1 MSQDNLVGQKL
12 GQYEFRDLLG
22 RGGMGA
28 VYHAYDEKMNRDVA
42 IKIILPQWVNDE
54 TLLRRFIR
62 EAQTCA
68 NLDHPSIVKVYD
80 FGKQNDMTYV
90 VMQFLTGGAL
100 SDRLKKFPRGMPI
113 NDVISLMKQIGSAL
127 DYAHQKGVI
136 HRDIKPA
143 NIMFD
148 VHGQAYVVDFGIAK
162 VAQDVQDYTLTKT
175 GIALGTVHYMPP
187 EQWRGDELTA
197 QADQYAFAVMA
208 YQLLCGRLPFDANS
222 QVAIMQKHLN
232 ENPVLISQIR
242 RDIPQAVDTV
252 IIRGLAKQP
261 HERYPSCEAFVHAL
275 EQALYGVDHKEEKK
289 NRHFVILSIIG
300 GVAFLGIIL
309 LIMLLSNRGGGEINL
324 SSANI
329 AIAGNA
335 TVTATHTLSLDDLAR
350 ATIEHMGTQTSEV
363 MGVSSGQNVATD
375 TPVDILIIPTSTDT
389 PTATITPTDT
399 PTATIT
405 PTDTP
410 TATITP
416 TDTPTATITPT
427 DTPTATITPT
437 DTPQAG
443 YIGGANITA
452 NDQWIPVEQE
462 IDGVVMV
469 LVPIGCFMMGSD
481 IGDSDEQPVHEQC
494 FDEPFWIDK
503 YEVTQAQFAQL
514 GGLKADVNDFVG
526 ANLPI
531 HNITWFEARDF
542 CALRGGRLP
551 TEAEW
556 EYVARG
562 PNNQVYPWGDDFEAD
577 NLIYDGNSDGKTAPV
592 GSRPSGASWVGAM
605 DMSGNVWEWVS
616 SLYEPYPYTD
626 NSERAD
632 DENERVL
639 RGGSWLDTAEFVR
652 ASYRD
657 RSIPTGGGDIIG
669 FRCVRAYSP

>member
-1 MSQDNLVGQKL
+1 VSQDNLVGQKL

-28 VYHAYDEKMNRDVA
+28 VYHAYDEKMKRDVA

-80 FGKQNDMTYV
+80 FGKQNDMTFV
-90 VMQFLTGGAL
+90 VMQFLTGGSL
-100 SDRLKKFPRGMPI
+100 SDRLKKFPSGMPI

-127 DYAHQKGVI
+127 DYAHHKGVI

-162 VAQDVQDYTLTKT
+162 VAQDVQDHTLTKT
-175 GIALGTVHYMPP
+175 GVTLGTVHYMPP

-208 YQLLCGRLPFDANS
+208 YQLLCGRLPFDSNS
-222 QVAIMQKHLN
+222 QVVIMQKHLN
-232 ENPVLISQIR
+232 ENPVPISQIR
-242 RDIPQAVDTV
+242 HDIPPAVDTV

-261 HERYPSCEAFVHAL
+261 HERYPSCEAFVQAL
-275 EQALYGVDHKEEKK
+275 EQALYGVEKEEKK

-309 LIMLLSNRGGGEINL
+309 LIVLSSNRGDGEINL

-350 ATIEHMGTQTSEV
+350 ATIEHMETQTSEV
-363 MGVSSGQNVATD
+363 MVISSGQNVATD
-375 TPVDILIIPTSTDT
+375 TAVGIIIIPTS
-389 PTATITPTDT
+389 
-399 PTATIT
+399 
-405 PTDTP
+405 
-410 TATITP
+410 

-452 NDQWIPVEQE
+452 NDQWTPVEQE
-462 IDGVVMV
+462 IDGVVMMV

-481 IGDSDEQPVHEQC
+481 MGDSDEQPVHEQC
-494 FDEPFWIDK
+494 FGEPFWIDK

-514 GGLKADVNDFVG
+514 GGQKADANGFVG
-526 ANLPI
+526 TNLPI

-562 PNNQVYPWGDDFEAD
+562 PNNQVYPWGNDFEAD
-577 NLIYDGNSDGKTAPV
+577 NLVYDGNSDGKTAPV

-639 RGGSWLDTAEFVR
+639 RGGSWLDTPEFVR